1 MINSAHDLGDGG
13 LAVSLSECS
22 IASGLGVTI
31 KIPTNAPRLDRLLFA
46 EGGARVLISC
56 SDQQAVDL
64 KEHYKEISLNQ
75 SNNFSISHLGIV
87 NDKSKLSIYQSNNL
101 LIDVNILEIEE
112 IYKNAIY
119 NQISK

>member
-1 MINSAHDLGDGG
+1 MEVKYGG

-22 IASGLGVTI
+22 IVSGLGATI

-56 SDQQAVDL
+56 SEQQALDL
-64 KEHYKEISLNQ
+64 KQYYKEISLDQ

-87 NDKSKLSIYQSNNL
+87 NDTNKLSIYQSNNL
-101 LIDVNILEIEE
+101 LIDVNILELEDT
-112 IYKNAIY
+112 YKNAIY
-119 NQISK
+119 KQISK